1 MDSAGQTLVDIAL
14 VSRRLS
20 DTLVKSARHKTVE
33 TFQLERIGVASGA
46 ILETLNKA
54 LFLESGAVDD
64 RLLDWLNSE
73 EPKTCLDILNR
84 METLLSQRLDR
95 DPGYGVN
102 RLFQPSRSVSTKD
115 HNNEALRHFWKHDG
129 YFHFLLS
136 TEIW

>member
-1 MDSAGQTLVDIAL
+1 MDSARKTLVDIAF

-20 DTLVKSARHKTVE
+20 DTLVKYARHKTVE
-33 TFQLERIGVASGA
+33 TFQLEKIVVASGA
-46 ILETLNKA
+46 ILKTLNKA
-54 LFLESGAVDD
+54 LLPGSGTIDD

-84 METLLSQRLDR
+84 MEALLSPKPDF
-95 DPGYGVN
+95 GYGVN
-102 RLFQPSRSVSTKD
+102 RPFLSSRSLHTKD
-115 HNNEALRHFWKHDG
+115 RSNEALRYFWKHEG